1 MNLKTCILLACFTAI
16 SATSLAQYKLEIEI
30 TDLRNDKGVV
40 LLQLMDTLQQTVAEK
55 MDSIRGGKCIITI
68 GDLKAGKY
76 ACRYFHDENLSGKM
90 ETGRFGMPT
99 EGYGFSNNASG
110 MFGPLPFKKWIFEV
124 NGDKKIIL
132 KTVN

>member
-1 MNLKTCILLACFTAI
+1 MILNSVFIMAALSVI
-16 SATSLAQYKLEIEI
+16 ATIAQAQFRLEIEI
-30 TDLRNDKGVV
+30 AGFRNDNGAVM
-40 LLQLMDTLQQTVAEK
+40 LQLLDSVQQVVAEK
-55 MDSIRGGKCIITI
+55 MDSIRGGKCTIAI

-90 ETGRFGMPT
+90 ETGRFGIPT

-124 NGDKKIIL
+124 KADKKINL
-132 KTVN
+132 KPVY

>member
-1 MNLKTCILLACFTAI
+1 MLKTAFIFAGLLSI
-16 SATSLAQYKLEIEI
+16 SATALAQYRLEIEI
-30 TDLRNDKGVV
+30 TGLRNDKGVV
-40 LLQLMDTLQQTVAEK
+40 MLQLMDTLQQTVAGK
-55 MDSIRGGKCIITI
+55 IDSISGGKCTITI

-90 ETGRFGMPT
+90 ETGRFGIPT

-124 NGDKKIIL
+124 KADKKINL
-132 KTVN
+132 KPVY